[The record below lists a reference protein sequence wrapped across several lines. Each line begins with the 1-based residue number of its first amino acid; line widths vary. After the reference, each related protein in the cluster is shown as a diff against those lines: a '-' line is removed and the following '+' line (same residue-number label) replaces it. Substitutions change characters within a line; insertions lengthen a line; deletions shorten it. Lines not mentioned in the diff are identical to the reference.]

1 MLNRLRTVFASF
13 HKHDVKYLVIGGI
26 AAVLYGVPRV
36 TFDLDILIEATA
48 ENAQR
53 LLDAMLEAG
62 LGTASLISADEILS
76 NEITVFKDRVRVDVQ
91 TSTPGLSFSEA
102 WQRKEVMV
110 YNEQPFYIVSKSDLI
125 AAKRA
130 SGREVDLQ
138 DVQVLELDTKD

>member
-1 MLNRLRTVFASF
+1 M
-13 HKHDVKYLVIGGI
+13 
-26 AAVLYGVPRV
+26 
-36 TFDLDILIEATA
+36 
-48 ENAQR
+48 
-53 LLDAMLEAG
+53 
-62 LGTASLISADEILS
+62 ISADEILS

>member
-1 MLNRLRTVFASF
+1 MNRLRIVFASF